1 MKREQIFDCIE
12 HLNGLEDLKII
23 VNSVLSLLHTH
34 LTYKTFTS
42 YNLLL
47 VWSHG

>member
-23 VNSVLSLLHTH
+23 VNSYIRDKKQKS
-34 LTYKTFTS
+34 
-42 YNLLL
+42 
-47 VWSHG
+47 